1 MSERFKF
8 CPTPLEDVFVIERT
22 LISDNRGFLSRV
34 FCSEDYQSL
43 GMSEPISQINHT
55 LTRRKGCIRGMHFQN
70 FPHSECKI
78 VSCIKGQIFDVVVDI
93 RKNSSTYL
101 KWYSKVLSEDNCR
114 SLFIPEGFAH
124 GFQALT
130 NDCELLYFHTKPYSS
145 ESEGALNAM
154 DPKLAIQWPHQATEI
169 SERDKNHPMIS
180 DI

>member
-1 MSERFKF
+1 MFERFKF
-8 CPTPLEDVFVIERT
+8 CPTPLQGIFVIERK

-34 FCSEDYQSL
+34 FCSENFQSI

-55 LTRRKGCIRGMHFQN
+55 HTRRKGTIRGMHFQN

-78 VSCIKGQIFDVVVDI
+78 VTCIKGQIFDVAVDI
-93 RKNSSTYL
+93 REHSPTYL
-101 KWYSKVLSEDNCR
+101 KWYSKVLSKDNCK

-154 DPKLAIQWPHQATEI
+154 DPKLAIQWPLEATDR
-169 SERDKNHPMIS
+169 SERDKNHPMIN
-180 DI
+180 II